1 MQTQM
6 QLSEAVQLADRSRRR
21 WIEVAVQVTDATGG
35 WWRCSSSSSLVP
47 SGAEGGSAGGGA
59 HNNKKK
65 DSPGWGVGVFLG
77 GHPLEHPH
85 FSFCGDPV
93 TFGAQQTPEEPT
105 DCVSV

>member
-1 MQTQM
+1 MQCNI
-6 QLSEAVQLADRSRRR
+6 SAV
-21 WIEVAVQVTDATGG
+21 VQQ
-35 WWRCSSSSSLVP
+35 RCSSLIP
-47 SGAEGGSAGGGA
+47 SGAEGGERETKWCSESI
-59 HNNKKK
+59 NKKKK